1 MREAEVDEE
10 IDDTCGNQ
18 DDEDV
23 DDSDE
28 APPVRARPQDTIV
41 SDVQTAP
48 SVVDIKTVNSALLH
62 MYNKQRTPEAKL
74 RLGEQAATPAKVGV
88 ERGPTVQNKIVVDNT
103 PSKPAA
109 PTSTDHPSAALTPTP
124 SARAAA
130 SASAGAAAT
139 DGSRESGAVDGTA
152 TPASAASRQQ
162 RTRPQRKPESGLGG
176 ARTESQSY
184 QARSLACQHA
194 CRQHASG
201 ACFHG
206 WFPLCVACFDR
217 HRADLPRSNSARVH
231 RTLAHVS
238 TVLCRAK
245 PSGAARFR
253 GSCAG

>member
-194 CRQHASG
+194 CRQHAS
-201 ACFHG
+201 
-206 WFPLCVACFDR
+206 VAC
-217 HRADLPRSNSARVH
+217 LLSW
-231 RTLAHVS
+231 LVS
-238 TVLCRAK
+238 VVRCM
-245 PSGAARFR
+245 F
-253 GSCAG
+253 

>member
-184 QARSLACQHA
+184 QARSLACEHA
-194 CRQHASG
+194 CRQHG
-201 ACFHG
+201 ERC
-206 WFPLCVACFDR
+206 L
-217 HRADLPRSNSARVH
+217 SAFMVGFRCA
-231 RTLAHVS
+231 LHVLIA
-238 TVLCRAK
+238 TAPTCRART
-245 PSGAARFR
+245 PPECIGRSLT
-253 GSCAG
+253 